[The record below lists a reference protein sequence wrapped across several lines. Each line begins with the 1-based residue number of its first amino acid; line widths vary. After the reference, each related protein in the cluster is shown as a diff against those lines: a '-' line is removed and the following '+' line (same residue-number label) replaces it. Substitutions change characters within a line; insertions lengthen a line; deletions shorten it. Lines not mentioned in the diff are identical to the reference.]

1 MVGLGERGEGLK
13 EKKSMCLSK
22 HPNINKIFKD
32 WNYLKLFILLIL
44 SIKKWMNNLIGRDKR
59 GYELPGEVNSK
70 LELNVLSRL
79 FSLEVFLVKSMLPGS
94 PRVMH

>member
-1 MVGLGERGEGLK
+1 
-13 EKKSMCLSK
+13 
-22 HPNINKIFKD
+22 
-32 WNYLKLFILLIL
+32 
-44 SIKKWMNNLIGRDKR
+44 MNNLIGRDKR

-94 PRVMH
+94 PWVMH